1 MYMRACVCAGG
12 RGMPAKNYVLKKS
25 LSNFTLCNGIY
36 ENAKLVE
43 QLLQQATMKGGEWES
58 GPGDR
63 GDRGAIALGKCE
75 VSKPLSNNEC
85 KC

>member
-1 MYMRACVCAGG
+1 MCVCVSRWAWH
-12 RGMPAKNYVLKKS
+12 ACKNYILKKS

-43 QLLQQATMKGGEWES
+43 QLLVGSPGHGEGKAKKG
-58 GPGDR
+58 
-63 GDRGAIALGKCE
+63 RGAMHCIALGKCE
-75 VSKPLSNNEC
+75 VTKPLSNNER